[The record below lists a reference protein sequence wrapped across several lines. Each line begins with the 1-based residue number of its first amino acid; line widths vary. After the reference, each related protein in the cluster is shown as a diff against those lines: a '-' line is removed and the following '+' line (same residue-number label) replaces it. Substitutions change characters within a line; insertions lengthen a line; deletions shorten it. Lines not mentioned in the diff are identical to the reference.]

1 MATTGIFY
9 FDGPSFADATSAFT
23 DASLLTFAADGFY
36 SIGSIYREQTA
47 GLLGPVTSCPS
58 CVSSCVGGAYGF
70 IANSQY
76 IPSETTGVYKFFI
89 DPGTD
94 TGAVRV
100 RVNPISA
107 QVKFTWTYNNVSAS
121 EYTNITDGY
130 LQGVIGKINPGSGI
144 GATCTNFA
152 GALLTNA
159 AGSNG
164 NTTAGTVFNYDIS
177 TGAWINSGA
186 ATTLGPYTNEAAG
199 GVTFTAGSPQEC
211 YMAIPKPT
219 ASTPQLTSNLIEIQ
233 IEVVCTL
240 AEFELEVFCPTPL
253 VGFQAT
259 STASVS
265 NAEACSRTYNTTYYN
280 MPANGASNTGVNPGF
295 PKEKDWLF
303 TDENGEF
310 PVADGFWLIKSS
322 PAPLTAQTNYS
333 AEVENG
339 VIKSL
344 TPC

>member
-58 CVSSCVGGAYGF
+58 CVSSCAGGASGF
-70 IANSQY
+70 IFTPQY
-76 IPSETTGVYKFFI
+76 VSSETTGLYKFFV

-100 RVNPISA
+100 RVNPLGA

-130 LQGVIGKINPGSGI
+130 LQGVIGRINSASIGTCENFN
-144 GATCTNFA
+144 GAT
-152 GALLTNA
+152 LTNA
-159 AGSNG
+159 LGSNG
-164 NTTAGTVFNYDIS
+164 NTAAGTVFNYDIS
-177 TGAWINSGA
+177 TGAWINSGT
-186 ATTLGPYTNEAAG
+186 ATTLGPYTNQAAG
-199 GVTFTAGSPQEC
+199 GVALTTNSPQQC

-233 IEVVCTL
+233 IEVGCTL
-240 AEFELEVFCPTPL
+240 AEFEVEVFCPTPL
-253 VGFQAT
+253 VGFDAT
-259 STASVS
+259 STASIS
-265 NAEACSRTYNTTYYN
+265 NLEACGRTYNTTYYN
-280 MPANGASNTGVNPGF
+280 MPANGATNTGVNPGV
-295 PKEKDWLF
+295 PQEKDWLF

-310 PVADGFWLIKSS
+310 PVADGFWLVKQNN
-322 PAPLTAQTNYS
+322 LNKS

-339 VIKSL
+339 VIKFL
-344 TPC
+344 TQC

>member
-1 MATTGIFY
+1 MATTGTYY
-9 FDGPSFADATSAFT
+9 FDGLSFATATALFT
-23 DASLLTFAADGFY
+23 DSNLLILAPDGYY
-36 SIGSIYREQTA
+36 SIGGIVRQQLA
-47 GLLGPVTSCPS
+47 GVLGAVTSCPS

-70 IANSQY
+70 IADSQY
-76 IPSETTGVYKFFI
+76 INSETTGVYKFFI

-121 EYTNITDGY
+121 EYTNINNGY
-130 LQGVIGKINPGSGI
+130 LQGVIGKINPGSGV

-177 TGAWINSGA
+177 TGAWINSGT

-199 GVTFTAGSPQEC
+199 GVTFTTNNPGEC

-280 MPANGASNTGVNPGF
+280 MPANGASNIGVNPGV

-310 PVADGFWLIKSS
+310 PVADGFWKVKGQVVAGN
-322 PAPLTAQTNYS
+322 PNYS

-339 VIKSL
+339 VIKFL
-344 TPC
+344 TQC